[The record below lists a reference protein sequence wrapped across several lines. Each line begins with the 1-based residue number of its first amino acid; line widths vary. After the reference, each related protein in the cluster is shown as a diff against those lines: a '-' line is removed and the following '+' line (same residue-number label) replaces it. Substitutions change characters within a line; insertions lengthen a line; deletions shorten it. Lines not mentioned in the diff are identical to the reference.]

1 MNIDEIIKYE
11 AGELNDEQTLCLF
24 SNLIRSG
31 MAWKLQG
38 HYGRT
43 AKALIDDGWLDGYG
57 MFQDKCYENDIL

>member
-1 MNIDEIIKYE
+1 MNIDDIIKYE

-31 MAWKLQG
+31 AAWSLQG

-43 AKALIDDGWLDGYG
+43 ARALIDDGWLDNYG
-57 MFQDKCYENDIL
+57 MFQDKCYDNGIL